1 MMARLLVL
9 FIVIGMI
16 TSCEKDP
23 DIRYQALLD
32 AEFVIPT
39 NLNTLETHYFTIE
52 NVPTFFFQNAQLHNV
67 DTSSILDIKAAKGLL
82 RATFNDADYD
92 FIERIVV
99 NVYSNKNPRKK
110 EMYYLDF
117 VPLSTDKELR
127 MLSSTTN
134 LKGTLDSELVTIEV
148 GIKLR
153 RYAPGNIRSKLEF
166 GYAVF

>member
-1 MMARLLVL
+1 MARLLVL
-9 FIVIGMI
+9 FIVIGMM

-32 AEFVIPT
+32 AESAIPT
-39 NLNTLETHYFTIE
+39 NLNTPETPYFAIP

-117 VPLSTDKELR
+117 VPLSTYKTLR

-166 GYAVF
+166 GYSVF

>member
-1 MMARLLVL
+1 MARLLVL
-9 FIVIGMI
+9 FIVIGMM

-39 NLNTLETHYFTIE
+39 NLNTLEIHYFTIE
-52 NVPTFFFQNAQLHNV
+52 NVPTFFFQNEQLHNV

-99 NVYSNKNPRKK
+99 NVYSNKKPRKK

>member
-1 MMARLLVL
+1 MARLLVL
-9 FIVIGMI
+9 FIVIGMM

-117 VPLSTDKELR
+117 VPLNTD
-127 MLSSTTN
+127 
-134 LKGTLDSELVTIEV
+134 
-148 GIKLR
+148 
-153 RYAPGNIRSKLEF
+153 
-166 GYAVF
+166 

>member
-1 MMARLLVL
+1 M
-9 FIVIGMI
+9 
-16 TSCEKDP
+16 
-23 DIRYQALLD
+23 
-32 AEFVIPT
+32 
-39 NLNTLETHYFTIE
+39 
-52 NVPTFFFQNAQLHNV
+52 HNV
-67 DTSSILDIKAAKGLL
+67 DTSSILDIKAAKGVL

-134 LKGTLDSELVTIEV
+134 LKGTLDSELVTIS
-148 GIKLR
+148 R
-153 RYAPGNIRSKLEF
+153 D
-166 GYAVF
+166 